1 MRIAPDRPTAAELR
15 RDPILRRW
23 VIVAPERSGDLVP
36 RRAGPGDPVAPGDC
50 PFCPGA
56 EAANPVEIAR
66 VQATEG
72 RWSVRV
78 TPDRH
83 PLLRIEGG
91 LDRRAVG
98 MFDVMN
104 AVGAHEL
111 VVDTADH
118 ARTWA
123 DFTPVHMEQLLGLYR
138 ERVRDLRRDPRFRF
152 ALVLMN
158 RGATWSRY
166 SHAHSHVVAT
176 PFVPKRI
183 EEELAG
189 AEAYHRLK
197 ERCAFCDQL
206 AEELDRRTRVIAER
220 RGCVAFAPY
229 ASQHPYE
236 TWVLPTRHGPDFAAV
251 EDDTLAGMAELLVDL
266 VGRLR
271 RLLDD
276 PPYSVALH
284 TGPLDGSRETDYHW
298 HFEIVPLVGQEL
310 GMEWAT
316 GIVSNPVPP
325 EAAADALR
333 RAAGVPNPSRAER

>member
-1 MRIAPDRPTAAELR
+1 MRIIHDRPTASELR

-23 VIVAPERSGDLVP
+23 VIVAPERTGDLMP
-36 RRAGPGDPVAPGDC
+36 RRAGPIDSVAVADC

-56 EAANPVEIAR
+56 EAANPVEITR
-66 VQATEG
+66 VAG
-72 RWSVRV
+72 DAGWSVRV

-98 MFDVMN
+98 MFDSMN

-111 VVDTADH
+111 VVDTAEH
-118 ARTWA
+118 AWSWA
-123 DFTPVHMEQLLGLYR
+123 DFTPAHMHRLLGVYR

-152 ALVLMN
+152 AVVLMN
-158 RGATWSRY
+158 RSAAWSRY

-176 PFVPKRI
+176 PFAPKRI

-189 AEAYHRLK
+189 AEAYHRQK

-206 AEELDRRTRVIAER
+206 SGELHLRTRVVAER
-220 RGCVAFAPY
+220 PGCVAFTPY

-236 TWVLPTRHGPDFAAV
+236 TWVLPSLHSPDFGSV
-251 EDDTLAGMAELLVDL
+251 SDDTLAELGALLVDL
-266 VGRLR
+266 AGRLR

-298 HFEIVPLVGQEL
+298 HWEIVPLVGQEL

-333 RAAGVPNPSRAER
+333 RAGTPPTS

>member
-1 MRIAPDRPTAAELR
+1 
-15 RDPILRRW
+15 
-23 VIVAPERSGDLVP
+23 VIVAPERTGDLVHGPAEVAETVP
-36 RRAGPGDPVAPGDC
+36 REQC

-66 VQATEG
+66 AADG
-72 RWSVRV
+72 AGWGVRV

-91 LDRRAVG
+91 LDQRAVG
-98 MFDVMN
+98 MFDYMN

-118 ARTWA
+118 ASSWA
-123 DFTPVHMEQLLGLYR
+123 DFGPAHMTRLLAVYR
-138 ERVRDLRRDPRFRF
+138 DRVRDLARDTRFRY
-152 ALVLMN
+152 AVILMN
-158 RGATWSRY
+158 RGAAWSRF

-176 PFVPKRI
+176 PFAPKRI

-189 AEAYHRLK
+189 AEAYHRRK

-206 AEELDRRTRVIAER
+206 AEELHLGTRVILESP
-220 RGCVAFAPY
+220 GFVAFAPY

-236 TWVLPTRHGPDFAAV
+236 TWVLPSIHSPDFGSATDEALGSLA
-251 EDDTLAGMAELLVDL
+251 TLLIDL
-266 VGRLR
+266 TGRLR
-271 RLLDD
+271 RALDD

-284 TGPLDGSRETDYHW
+284 GGPLDGSHAADYHW
-298 HFEIVPLVGQEL
+298 HWEIVPLVAQEL

-325 EAAADALR
+325 ETAADALR
-333 RAAGVPNPSRAER
+333 RARAVDDACDPGSTPATPTRSPRAT

>member
-1 MRIAPDRPTAAELR
+1 MRHVHDRPTTSELR

-23 VIVAPERSGDLVP
+23 VIIAPERTGDLLHRHGAVEP
-36 RRAGPGDPVAPGDC
+36 ISEAEC

-66 VQATEG
+66 VSTG
-72 RWSVRV
+72 TGWTIRV

-91 LDRRAVG
+91 LDQRAVG
-98 MFDVMN
+98 MADCMN

-123 DFTPVHMEQLLGLYR
+123 DFTPAHMARLLAVYR
-138 ERVRDLRRDPRFRF
+138 DRLRDLRRDARFRF

-158 RGATWSRY
+158 RGAAWSRY

-176 PFVPKRI
+176 PFAPKRI

-189 AEAYHRLK
+189 CEAYYRRK

-206 AEELDRRTRVIAER
+206 AEERDLHTRIITEQP
-220 RGCVAFAPY
+220 GFTAFAPY

-236 TWVLPTRHGPDFAAV
+236 TWLVPSRHGPDFWTTPDEALGA
-251 EDDTLAGMAELLVDL
+251 LATLLVD
-266 VGRLR
+266 VTGRLR
-271 RLLDD
+271 RALDD
-276 PPYSVALH
+276 PPFSVALH
-284 TGPLDGSRETDYHW
+284 AGPLDGSHAADYHW
-298 HFEIVPLVGQEL
+298 HWEIVPLVGQEL

-325 EAAADALR
+325 EAAADLLR
-333 RAAGVPNPSRAER
+333 RADPQHETGEP

>member
-1 MRIAPDRPTAAELR
+1 MRIAHDRPTASELR

-23 VIVAPERSGDLVP
+23 VIVAPERTGDLMP
-36 RRAGPGDPVAPGDC
+36 RRAGPADPVAVTDC

-66 VQATEG
+66 VGADTG
-72 RWSVRV
+72 WSIRV

-98 MFDVMN
+98 MFDSMN

-111 VVDTADH
+111 VVDTAEH
-118 ARTWA
+118 AWSWA
-123 DFTPVHMEQLLGLYR
+123 DFPPAHMRRLLGVYR
-138 ERVRDLRRDPRFRF
+138 DRIRDLGRDPRFRF
-152 ALVLMN
+152 VLVLMN
-158 RGATWSRY
+158 RGAAWSRY

-176 PFVPKRI
+176 PFAPKRI

-197 ERCAFCDQL
+197 ERCAFCDQVS
-206 AEELDRRTRVIAER
+206 EELHRRTRVVGERPGCIA
-220 RGCVAFAPY
+220 FTPY

-236 TWVLPTRHGPDFAAV
+236 TWVLPTLHNPDFGTIG
-251 EDDTLAGMAELLVDL
+251 DDTLTELAGLLVDV

-284 TGPLDGSRETDYHW
+284 TGPLDGSHHADYHW
-298 HFEIVPLVGQEL
+298 HWEVVPLVGQEL

-333 RAAGVPNPSRAER
+333 RAE

>member
-1 MRIAPDRPTAAELR
+1 MRISHERPTTSELR

-23 VIVAPERSGDLVP
+23 VIVAPDRTGDLVR
-36 RRAGPGDPVAPGDC
+36 RRAGSVDEVPAAEC

-66 VQATEG
+66 SADG
-72 RWSVRV
+72 PRWAIRV

-91 LDRRAVG
+91 LDQRAAG
-98 MFDVMN
+98 MFDQMN

-111 VVDTADH
+111 VVDTPDH
-118 ARTWA
+118 ASTWA
-123 DFTPVHMEQLLGLYR
+123 DFTPAHMRRLLGIYR
-138 ERVRDLRRDPRFRF
+138 ERVRDLGGDRRFRF

-158 RGATWSRY
+158 RGAAWSRY

-189 AEAYHRLK
+189 AEAYHRRK

-206 AEELDRRTRVIAER
+206 SEELHLRTRLVGER
-220 RGCVAFAPY
+220 PGVVAFAPY

-236 TWVLPTRHGPDFAAV
+236 TWIMPSQHGADFGAAADDVLDGLAA
-251 EDDTLAGMAELLVDL
+251 LLVEH

-284 TGPLDGSRETDYHW
+284 TGPLDGSRQAEYHW
-298 HFEIVPLVGQEL
+298 HLEVVPLVGQEL

-316 GIVSNPVPP
+316 GIVANPVPP
-325 EAAADALR
+325 ERAADAIR
-333 RAAGVPNPSRAER
+333 RAAG